1 MGYRSD
7 VAIALNT
14 TADVNLRLESRS
26 EAISVLDNADQ
37 IIKGDDHTTYFL
49 EGVKWYDGYPE
60 VDEIMDYLGTLNHD
74 DFGYMRIGES
84 DDDFEAKGDPY
95 AFGIECH
102 RHISI

>member
-49 EGVKWYDGYPE
+49 EGGK
-60 VDEIMDYLGTLNHD
+60 
-74 DFGYMRIGES
+74 
-84 DDDFEAKGDPY
+84 
-95 AFGIECH
+95 
-102 RHISI
+102 